1 MCVVAAPSCSKTC
14 LPYIGHACAAVG
26 VSRCGAS
33 ISRHVIHPLARMQVW
48 GCLGAARLQLV
59 LPKSPVDPAGKAAVK
74 LRLLEEK
81 RARLEAE
88 RRVRALQADL
98 SPGSICGGAAAAR
111 ECEAALARLERR
123 AAKLRKKVRSR

>member
-1 MCVVAAPSCSKTC
+1 
-14 LPYIGHACAAVG
+14 
-26 VSRCGAS
+26 
-33 ISRHVIHPLARMQVW
+33 MQVW

-74 LRLLEEK
+74 LRLVEEK
-81 RARLEAE
+81 RARLEAK
-88 RRVRALQADL
+88 RRVLALQEDL

-123 AAKLRKKVRSR
+123 AAKLRKKVRSRRHVRPTADDTQHMKPSTDDT